1 MVAEA
6 EGGEGGDPGVR
17 GPDADPQQDVG
28 DRHLRDLHLGAV
40 LVILPAG
47 PEALHVHLLGLGPE
61 GGLVSHHG
69 PHNVHIEGADQD
81 HGSEEVEDVGEEEEA
96 PPVDILGEEVVA
108 AGDQETLG
116 RVVSPAEEGSHRY
129 ARGVGPE
136 DQQQTER
143 HAGSDLLPGEP
154 LHQTSGSQ
162 GNVQLLLYLDD
173 DVVSVVPDGHH
184 GHDGARPEDGS
195 ETSVEP
201 AGWKERTN
209 QNGFSFLDL
218 IQTHRKV
225 PTSSISG

>member
-47 PEALHVHLLGLGPE
+47 PEALHVHLLGLSPE

-96 PPVDILGEEVVA
+96 PPVDILQRLVVLTPLPVLTDLGEEVVA

-136 DQQQTER
+136 DQQQTKR
-143 HAGSDLLPGEP
+143 HAGSDLLAGEA
-154 LHQTSGSQ
+154 LHQNQWQSG
-162 GNVQLLLYLDD
+162 
-173 DVVSVVPDGHH
+173 
-184 GHDGARPEDGS
+184 
-195 ETSVEP
+195 
-201 AGWKERTN
+201 
-209 QNGFSFLDL
+209 
-218 IQTHRKV
+218 
-225 PTSSISG
+225 